1 MTALDQCRRPLRVE
15 KSELFEEAFDAI
27 CRYAGRL
34 ASLSASEPQLAAR
47 DPAARV
53 LSRRQ
58 DDQEGVI
65 VLVRRESR
73 VVRCFTADV
82 GREETGRSVARSL
95 SVHAELVTD
104 PCEATETM

>member
-1 MTALDQCRRPLRVE
+1 
-15 KSELFEEAFDAI
+15 
-27 CRYAGRL
+27 
-34 ASLSASEPQLAAR
+34 
-47 DPAARV
+47 
-53 LSRRQ
+53 
-58 DDQEGVI
+58 
-65 VLVRRESR
+65 VRRESR

>member
-1 MTALDQCRRPLRVE
+1 MPR
-15 KSELFEEAFDAI
+15 
-27 CRYAGRL
+27 GR
-34 ASLSASEPQLAAR
+34 SWEWPSSP
-47 DPAARV
+47 DPAAMRV
-53 LSRRQ
+53 
-58 DDQEGVI
+58 GVI

-82 GREETGRSVARSL
+82 VREETGRSVARSL